1 MQKFNVR
8 NHFPED
14 CTESHFTE
22 SSLRNRPFDKQNRPA
37 CQREALNDT
46 NKVLVIDREQCF
58 LLVGHTDSR
67 RSVFAGLVDLT
78 RHYKQDYNRL

>member
-1 MQKFNVR
+1 VR

-22 SSLRNRPFDKQNRPA
+22 SSLSNRPFDQQRRTP

-46 NKVLVIDREQCF
+46 NKVMVIDGEECF
-58 LLVGHTDSR
+58 LLMGHPDSR

-78 RHYKQDYNRL
+78 RHYKQDYNWL